1 MVVDVVVVTPL
12 FVPGFV
18 VIVLP
23 GSVVL
28 VVTLV
33 VVVVVVVVGVGVVV
47 VVVDGTSG
55 GIGGCLYMLSALAIE
70 GCLIPGKPD
79 PNASR
84 TFSVIFTTGAMGQ
97 LPMKEG
103 HGDPRAATQRLVP
116 VANTPAPLAVV

>member
-1 MVVDVVVVTPL
+1 MIPL

-18 VIVLP
+18 VVVLL
-23 GSVVL
+23 GRVVL

-33 VVVVVVVVGVGVVV
+33 VVVVGGMVVVVE
-47 VVVDGTSG
+47 GTSG
-55 GIGGCLYMLSALAIE
+55 GIGGCLYTLSALAIE

-79 PNASR
+79 PNASK

-97 LPMKEG
+97 VPIKEG